1 MILIVDDDR
10 AVLHS
15 LELLL
20 KQAGFQSIGA
30 THPQAAL
37 RQLDRSDVKLVLQ
50 DMNFSQQ
57 TTGVEG
63 LELLTA
69 IKSHRPEVPVI
80 LITAWGSIE
89 LAVRGM
95 KCGAA
100 DFITKP
106 WRNEQVVQSV
116 RTTLNLVASGARDAA
131 SPPNRDELDERYD
144 FDGVLG
150 RDPAFLRTLDLAGRV
165 AGTDASVLIT
175 GESGTG
181 KEIVA
186 GAIHRNSP
194 RHDRPFVKVN
204 LGSIAPTLFESEMFG
219 HVRGAFTDAK
229 RDHSG
234 RFAAADGGTIL
245 LDEIGELEL
254 RHQVKLL
261 RVLQD
266 RSFEPVGS
274 STTRHLDVRVISATN
289 RDLRQA
295 VADGTF
301 REDLL
306 YRINLITLHLPS
318 LSQRQQDIRLL
329 ARHFLTRSATA
340 YGRPGAPSAIA
351 PEALAWLETQHWP
364 GNVRQLE
371 QFLVRAVLV
380 ADGSTLDRGACERVA
395 AMDTAETGRDQ
406 LPPVGR
412 MTMDE
417 VEKAMIEKSL
427 RHHNGNISKA
437 AESLG
442 LSRAALY
449 RRLEKHRITP

>member
-20 KQAGFQSIGA
+20 KQAGFASIGA
-30 THPQAAL
+30 ADPQTAL
-37 RQLDRSDVKLVLQ
+37 QHLDRSDLELVLQ
-50 DMNFSQQ
+50 DMNFSRK
-57 TTGVEG
+57 TTGEEG
-63 LELLTA
+63 LELLDA
-69 IKSHRPEVPVI
+69 IKARRPELPVI

-89 LAVRGM
+89 LAVQGMRG
-95 KCGAA
+95 GAA

-106 WRNEQVVQSV
+106 WHNEQVVQAV
-116 RTTLNLVASGARDAA
+116 RTALNLVASGARDTHP
-131 SPPNRDELDERYD
+131 SPSRDELDERYD
-144 FDGVLG
+144 FGGVLG
-150 RDPAFLRTLDLAGRV
+150 RDPAFLQVLDLAGRV
-165 AGTDASVLIT
+165 AATDASVLIT
-175 GESGTG
+175 GDSGTG
-181 KEIVA
+181 KEVVA

-194 RHDRPFVKVN
+194 RRRRSFVKVN
-204 LGSIAPTLFESEMFG
+204 LGGIAATLFESEMFG

-229 RDHSG
+229 RDRTG

-245 LDEIGELEL
+245 LDEIGEVDP
-254 RHQVKLL
+254 RNQVKLL

-266 RSFEPVGS
+266 RTYEAVGS
-274 STTRHLDVRVISATN
+274 STTRKLDVRVISATN

-295 VADGTF
+295 VADGSF

-306 YRINLITLHLPS
+306 YRVNLITLHLPT
-318 LSQRQQDIRLL
+318 LLQRKQDILSLAGHFL
-329 ARHFLTRSATA
+329 ARA
-340 YGRPGAPSAIA
+340 GAAFGKSDA
-351 PEALAWLETQHWP
+351 PHVITPKAQAWLEAQSWP

-371 QFLVRAVLV
+371 QFLARTVLV
-380 ADGSTLDRGACERVA
+380 ADSPTLDVAAFERVT
-395 AMDTAETGRDQ
+395 AMDAAESDRDV

-427 RHHNGNISKA
+427 RHHDGNISKA

-449 RRLEKHRITP
+449 RRLEKHRIVT